1 MAGAAIEDT
10 AHLNK
15 PDEGN
20 YSGVF
25 SCLERLSSFQH
36 LNKRVYINILHLN
49 FLFLH
54 WHLNFKS
61 VNEILDFIS

>member
-1 MAGAAIEDT
+1 MAGATIEDT

-25 SCLERLSSFQH
+25 SSLERLSSFQH
-36 LNKRVYINILHLN
+36 LNKQVYTNT
-49 FLFLH
+49 
-54 WHLNFKS
+54 
-61 VNEILDFIS
+61 